1 MKKILAMILALGM
14 TFCVCA
20 SCGSSSSDTES
31 PDIEKKDTSSSK
43 SEKNVAFF
51 LDTEEKDS
59 SSTDLE
65 QSDELLKSNNKAAK
79 MLFMAVNN
87 RYADVI
93 VDGGEYT
100 EGEYTFDVMDAMETE
115 GQDDTI
121 KREKYNEEDTK
132 ADIEQACWKAF
143 KDIGIKKGFCVVK
156 IADSVITMACYSN
169 SEIGQ
174 CAGIFPN
181 PKSEA
186 PSFSILNIPEEY
198 KQVPSYDDED
208 EDVGVMD

>member
-20 SCGSSSSDTES
+20 SCGSSSSDT
-31 PDIEKKDTSSSK
+31 K
-43 SEKNVAFF
+43 V
-51 LDTEEKDS
+51 KDS
-59 SSTDLE
+59 SSTVLE
-65 QSDELLKSNNKAAK
+65 NSDDLLKSNNKAAK
-79 MLFMAVNN
+79 TLFVAVNN

-100 EGEYTFDVMDAMETE
+100 EGEYTFDVTDAMETE

-121 KREKYNEEDTK
+121 KREKYDEEATK

-143 KDIGIKKGFCVVK
+143 KKADINKGICVVK
-156 IADSVITMACYSN
+156 IADSVITMACYSD

-174 CAGIFPN
+174 CAGIYPN
-181 PKSEA
+181 PKTEA
-186 PSFSILNIPEEY
+186 PSFGISNIPDEY
-198 KQVPSYDDED
+198 KQVPSYDDDD